1 LKTTLLAISSES
13 TSKTAP
19 PGVSRGRL
27 GLLLQAGSLI
37 ALGAVMVYFSIAAP
51 SFMTF
56 GNVANVLEQSAI
68 LGVLSFGMT
77 IVMIGGGSNVMTGGI
92 DLSLA
97 NNLGLCAAVYACLV
111 QSGHSDTV
119 ALISTLLVGLSVG
132 TLNAIAVIG
141 LGILPLIATLAVMN
155 ICAGFELVLTQ
166 NTVIPVASSFLTTLA
181 DNGPFG
187 ISYLAYVFATLA
199 LLFIVGVEFT
209 PLGLRLYAVG
219 SHREAARAAGLHVRW
234 YIAVSYLLS
243 GSCAAVGAM
252 LSISLLNG
260 SSTGSGAI
268 LLSVV
273 VSALLGVVFSRRF
286 VPTISGTFLSVLFI
300 GFLINGFQLTNVSS
314 YWVNGVEG
322 LLILFVVA
330 ATSLLRRPES

>member
-1 LKTTLLAISSES
+1 
-13 TSKTAP
+13 
-19 PGVSRGRL
+19 
-27 GLLLQAGSLI
+27 
-37 ALGAVMVYFSIAAP
+37 
-51 SFMTF
+51 
-56 GNVANVLEQSAI
+56 
-68 LGVLSFGMT
+68 MT

-97 NNLGLCAAVYACLV
+97 NNFGLCAAVYACLV

-187 ISYLAYVFATLA
+187 ISYLAYVFAALA